1 MNRKELKQYIQN
13 TFNVN
18 PDYPW
23 VKQPDNEVFRHS
35 SNKKW
40 FALIMNVEKSKLGL
54 LEEGMLEVVNLK
66 CDATLL
72 GSLHNKNGIFPAY
85 HMNKANWIT
94 VALDGSVDEETI
106 KMLVDLSYEA
116 TLKNGK
122 KNYLK
127 IEEV

>member
-23 VKQPDNEVFRHS
+23 VKQPDNEVFRHNR
-35 SNKKW
+35 NKKW

-66 CDATLL
+66 CDAIHL
-72 GSLHNKNGIFPAY
+72 GSLQGKKGIFPGY

-94 VALDGSVDEETI
+94 VALDGSVDDETI
-106 KMLVDLSYEA
+106 KMLVDLSYEI

>member
-54 LEEGMLEVVNLK
+54 LEDVNLK

-72 GSLHNKNGIFPAY
+72 GSLQGKKGIFPGY
-85 HMNKANWIT
+85 HMNKTNWIT
-94 VALDGSVDEETI
+94 VALDGSVDDETI